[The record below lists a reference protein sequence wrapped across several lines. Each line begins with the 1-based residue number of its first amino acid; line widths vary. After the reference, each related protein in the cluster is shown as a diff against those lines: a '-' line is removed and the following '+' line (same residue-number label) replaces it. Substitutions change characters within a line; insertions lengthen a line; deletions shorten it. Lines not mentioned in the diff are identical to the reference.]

1 MNENQILAHLLN
13 RYISRVEQ
21 YCVYEDGWFRISSKV
36 TQTIRNRRKTW
47 VLERL
52 KWFSD
57 NTTWS
62 SDLHTSEIF
71 YRPHQ
76 SSN

>member
-21 YCVYEDGWFRISSKV
+21 YCVYEDGWFHISSQV
-36 TQTIRNRRKTW
+36 TQTTLNLNKTW

-57 NTTWS
+57 NSTWT
-62 SDLHTSEIF
+62 SDLSGDALR
-71 YRPHQ
+71 Y
-76 SSN
+76 